1 MTLFNGFKTSCLIV
15 LLLFIADVSARTSS
29 TQVLRLYQTEF
40 NFQYHIE
47 LLELAL
53 NKTAEDYPDT
63 SLQFTEQVSPGRGL
77 KMLERG
83 EVDLAFL
90 ASSKQREE
98 TYIPIKIP
106 LLKGLLGYRILLIHQ
121 DNIEKFTTISTAEQL
136 GRAFVAG
143 FGSHWADLDVLKQN
157 HLPTQEISTYG
168 SLPKMLDAKRFD
180 YFPRGINEVWEE
192 KERLKYTLP
201 DLTIEPNIVL
211 VYNLPVYMFVN
222 KGNPDL
228 AKRLEAGLKIAT
240 EDLSFQMLF
249 LKYYSE
255 SILKANLSKRK
266 MILLDSKDY
275 PIKEIDTSWW
285 L

>member
-1 MTLFNGFKTSCLIV
+1 M
-15 LLLFIADVSARTSS
+15 FIADVSARTSS